1 MSNQTQIDLG
11 IANRERVRLWL
22 MTHLG
27 GRQNECARDLD
38 LSLMAV
44 NRHFRAI
51 RSEWLG
57 FNIRKEDQE

>member
-11 IANRERVRLWL
+11 IANRERVRIWL

-27 GRQNECARDLD
+27 GRQNECARDLG